1 MLLFAAG
8 VLAVLVANSPLAG
21 AYAAFLDVPLT
32 IRLGSFGLDKPLLL
46 WINDLLM
53 AIFFLLVGLEIKREI
68 VVGELSDPA
77 RIALPAIA
85 ALGGML
91 VPAAIYASLNASD
104 PVGSRGWAIPSA
116 TDIAFALGLL
126 SLFGARVPLGLKIL
140 LMTLAVLDDLGAI
153 VIIALFYTNDLSW
166 IALASAAAAVVVLA
180 ALNRAGVMRIAAY
193 VLVGAVLWVCV
204 LKSGVHATLAGV
216 VTALFIPARGAQ
228 GSARSPLTTLEH
240 SLHPWVAYAILPVFA
255 FANAGVSLAGCGS
268 RPARAGAS
276 RHRAGAVRRQAD
288 RGVCVLV
295 ARPGARLGPT
305 AAGRDAGAD
314 LRHLRPLRDRLHDEP
329 LYCLARL
336 RYRRRGA
343 HRHRSA
349 RSPRGFAGV
358 GRGRL
363 SGVARRVAKGRDGRG
378 RLTLSETGS
387 RARCRR
393 TPRNRTSCWRG
404 TPGNSW
410 RALAPR

>member
-1 MLLFAAG
+1 MTAARSTSGLTAIREFLRLESASGMLLFVAG

-21 AYAAFLDVPLT
+21 AYAAFLDMPLT

-104 PVGSRGWAIPSA
+104 PVGARGWAIPSA

-180 ALNRAGVMRIAAY
+180 VLNRAGVMRISAY

-255 FANAGVSLAGCGS
+255 FANAGVSLAGLRFRDLLEPVPLGIALGLFVGKQIGVFGFSWLALALGWARLPQGVTRAQIYGISVLCGIGFTMS
-268 RPARAGAS
+268 LFIAS
-276 RHRAGAVRRQAD
+276 LAFDTGDAVPIATD
-288 RGVCVLV
+288 RLGVLV
-295 ARPGARLGPT
+295 GSLVSAAVGYLLLRVVLPKAAT
-305 AAGRDAGAD
+305 AEAG
-314 LRHLRPLRDRLHDEP
+314 
-329 LYCLARL
+329 
-336 RYRRRGA
+336 
-343 HRHRSA
+343 
-349 RSPRGFAGV
+349 
-358 GRGRL
+358 
-363 SGVARRVAKGRDGRG
+363 
-378 RLTLSETGS
+378 
-387 RARCRR
+387 
-393 TPRNRTSCWRG
+393 
-404 TPGNSW
+404 
-410 RALAPR
+410 

>member
-1 MLLFAAG
+1 MTAAGSTSGLTAIREFLRLESASGMVLFAAG

-21 AYAAFLDVPLT
+21 AYAAFLDMPLT

-104 PVGSRGWAIPSA
+104 PVGARGWAIPSA

-180 ALNRAGVMRIAAY
+180 VLNRAGVMRIGAY

-228 GSARSPLTTLEH
+228 GSATSPLMTLEH
-240 SLHPWVAYAILPVFA
+240 ALHPWVAYAILPVFA
-255 FANAGVSLAGCGS
+255 FANAGVSLAGLRFRDLLEPVPLGIALGLFVGKQIGVFGFSWLALALGWARLPQGVTRAQIYGISVLCGIGFTMS
-268 RPARAGAS
+268 LFIAS
-276 RHRAGAVRRQAD
+276 LAFDTGDAVPVATD
-288 RGVCVLV
+288 RLGVLV
-295 ARPGARLGPT
+295 GSLVSAAVGYLLLRVVLPKAAT
-305 AAGRDAGAD
+305 AEAG
-314 LRHLRPLRDRLHDEP
+314 
-329 LYCLARL
+329 
-336 RYRRRGA
+336 
-343 HRHRSA
+343 
-349 RSPRGFAGV
+349 
-358 GRGRL
+358 
-363 SGVARRVAKGRDGRG
+363 
-378 RLTLSETGS
+378 
-387 RARCRR
+387 
-393 TPRNRTSCWRG
+393 
-404 TPGNSW
+404 
-410 RALAPR
+410 

>member
-1 MLLFAAG
+1 MTAAGSTSGLTAIREFLRLESASGMVLFAAG

-21 AYAAFLDVPLT
+21 AYAAFLDMPLT

-104 PVGSRGWAIPSA
+104 PVGARGWAIPSA

-180 ALNRAGVMRIAAY
+180 VLNRAGVMRIAAY

-228 GSARSPLTTLEH
+228 GSATSPLMTLEH
-240 SLHPWVAYAILPVFA
+240 ALHPWVAYAILPVFA
-255 FANAGVSLAGCGS
+255 FANAGVSLAGLRFRDLLEPVPLGIALGLFVGKQIGVFGFSWLALALGWARLPQGVTRAQIYGISVLCGIGFTMS
-268 RPARAGAS
+268 LFIAS
-276 RHRAGAVRRQAD
+276 LAFDTGDAVPVATD
-288 RGVCVLV
+288 RLGVLV
-295 ARPGARLGPT
+295 GSLVSAAVGYLLLRVVLPKAAT
-305 AAGRDAGAD
+305 AEAG
-314 LRHLRPLRDRLHDEP
+314 
-329 LYCLARL
+329 
-336 RYRRRGA
+336 
-343 HRHRSA
+343 
-349 RSPRGFAGV
+349 
-358 GRGRL
+358 
-363 SGVARRVAKGRDGRG
+363 
-378 RLTLSETGS
+378 
-387 RARCRR
+387 
-393 TPRNRTSCWRG
+393 
-404 TPGNSW
+404 
-410 RALAPR
+410 

>member
-1 MLLFAAG
+1 MTAAGSTSGLTAIREFLRLESASGMVLFAAG

-21 AYAAFLDVPLT
+21 AYAAFLDMPLT

-53 AIFFLLVGLEIKREI
+53 AIFFLLVGLEIKRET

-104 PVGSRGWAIPSA
+104 PVGARGWAIPSA

-180 ALNRAGVMRIAAY
+180 VLNRAGVMRIAAY

-228 GSARSPLTTLEH
+228 GSARSPLMTLEH

-255 FANAGVSLAGCGS
+255 FANAGVSLAGLRFRDLLEPVPLGIALGLFVGKQIGVFGFSWLALALGWARLPQGVTRAQIYGISVLCGIGFTMS
-268 RPARAGAS
+268 LFIAS
-276 RHRAGAVRRQAD
+276 LAFDTGDAVPVATD
-288 RGVCVLV
+288 RLGVLV
-295 ARPGARLGPT
+295 GSLVSAAVGYLLLRVVLPKAAT
-305 AAGRDAGAD
+305 AEAG
-314 LRHLRPLRDRLHDEP
+314 
-329 LYCLARL
+329 
-336 RYRRRGA
+336 
-343 HRHRSA
+343 
-349 RSPRGFAGV
+349 
-358 GRGRL
+358 
-363 SGVARRVAKGRDGRG
+363 
-378 RLTLSETGS
+378 
-387 RARCRR
+387 
-393 TPRNRTSCWRG
+393 
-404 TPGNSW
+404 
-410 RALAPR
+410 

>member
-1 MLLFAAG
+1 MTAAGSTSGLTAIREFLRLESASGMVLFAAG

-21 AYAAFLDVPLT
+21 AYAAFLDMPLT

-166 IALASAAAAVVVLA
+166 IALASAAAAVVFLA

-193 VLVGAVLWVCV
+193 VLVGAVLWICV

-228 GSARSPLTTLEH
+228 GSATSPLMTLEH
-240 SLHPWVAYAILPVFA
+240 ALHPWVAYAILPVFA
-255 FANAGVSLAGCGS
+255 FANAGVSLAGLRFRDLLEPVPLGIALGLFVGKQIGVFGFSWLALALGWARLPQGVTRAQIYGISVLCGIGFTMS
-268 RPARAGAS
+268 LFIAS
-276 RHRAGAVRRQAD
+276 LAFDTGDAVPVATD
-288 RGVCVLV
+288 RLGVLV
-295 ARPGARLGPT
+295 GSLVSAAVGYLLLRVVLPKAAT
-305 AAGRDAGAD
+305 A
-314 LRHLRPLRDRLHDEP
+314 E
-329 LYCLARL
+329 
-336 RYRRRGA
+336 
-343 HRHRSA
+343 
-349 RSPRGFAGV
+349 
-358 GRGRL
+358 
-363 SGVARRVAKGRDGRG
+363 SG
-378 RLTLSETGS
+378 
-387 RARCRR
+387 
-393 TPRNRTSCWRG
+393 
-404 TPGNSW
+404 
-410 RALAPR
+410 

>member
-1 MLLFAAG
+1 MTAARSTSGLTAIREFLRLESASGMVLFAAG

-21 AYAAFLDVPLT
+21 AYAAFLDLPLT

-104 PVGSRGWAIPSA
+104 PVGARGWAIPSA

-180 ALNRAGVMRIAAY
+180 VLNRAGVMRISAY

-228 GSARSPLTTLEH
+228 GSARSPLMTLEH

-255 FANAGVSLAGCGS
+255 FANAGVSLAGLRFRDLLEPVPLGIALGLFVGKQIGVFGFSWLALALGWARLPQGVTRAQIYGISVLCGIGFTMS
-268 RPARAGAS
+268 LFIAS
-276 RHRAGAVRRQAD
+276 LAFDTGDAVPIATD
-288 RGVCVLV
+288 RLGVLV
-295 ARPGARLGPT
+295 GSLVSAAVGYLLLRVVLPKAAT
-305 AAGRDAGAD
+305 AEAG
-314 LRHLRPLRDRLHDEP
+314 
-329 LYCLARL
+329 
-336 RYRRRGA
+336 
-343 HRHRSA
+343 
-349 RSPRGFAGV
+349 
-358 GRGRL
+358 
-363 SGVARRVAKGRDGRG
+363 
-378 RLTLSETGS
+378 
-387 RARCRR
+387 
-393 TPRNRTSCWRG
+393 
-404 TPGNSW
+404 
-410 RALAPR
+410 